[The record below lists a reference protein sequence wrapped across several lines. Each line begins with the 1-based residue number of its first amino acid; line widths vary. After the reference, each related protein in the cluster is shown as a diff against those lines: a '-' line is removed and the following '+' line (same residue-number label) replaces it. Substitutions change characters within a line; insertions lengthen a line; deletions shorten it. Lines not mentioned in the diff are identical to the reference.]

1 MTTGWDDPHSD
12 ADLLRAI
19 AGGDREAFK
28 VLYDRHAPWLTARL
42 GGRCANPDLVDEV
55 VQDTFGEV
63 WRSANR
69 WRGEGEVGAWIWG
82 IGRRRL
88 VDAFRRRRR
97 WTIRDMFDS
106 RSDVEVSAEE
116 QVLLDVEYGDLG
128 GALRRLSP
136 ELLAVVQLC
145 LLDGLTQRE
154 AARVLG
160 VSRGAV
166 QHRLTHAR
174 RQLRTD
180 LT

>member
-1 MTTGWDDPHSD
+1 
-12 ADLLRAI
+12 
-19 AGGDREAFK
+19 
-28 VLYDRHAPWLTARL
+28 
-42 GGRCANPDLVDEV
+42 
-55 VQDTFGEV
+55 
-63 WRSANR
+63 
-69 WRGEGEVGAWIWG
+69 
-82 IGRRRL
+82 
-88 VDAFRRRRR
+88 
-97 WTIRDMFDS
+97 MFDS

>member
-1 MTTGWDDPHSD
+1 MTTDRDDPHSD

-42 GGRCANPDLVDEV
+42 GGRCADPDLVDEV
-55 VQDTFGEV
+55 VQDTFVEV
-63 WRSANR
+63 WRSADR
-69 WRGEGEVGAWIWG
+69 WRGKGEVGAWIWG
-82 IGRRRL
+82 SGRRRL

-97 WTIRDMFDS
+97 TIRDMFDS
-106 RSDVEVSAEE
+106 RSNVEVSAEE

-128 GALRRLSP
+128 GALRRLPP

-160 VSRGAV
+160 VSRAAV
-166 QHRLTHAR
+166 QRRLTRAR